1 MKNAFKKVVALLLV
15 IPFVF
20 AFSACNGSTKET
32 TAAVTTAAVTTG
44 TGTSTVPE
52 TTTAIVTTLPVQ
64 TTAAAETTTVPV
76 QTTSAPA
83 VTTTTPASGTIKAP
97 VGGTKAQIVAFYN
110 KYANA
115 TKAYSGTVTVS
126 GKRGISIK
134 IISATGDI
142 TLKNTINNML
152 SMMPNTYSS
161 ITPVTFKN
169 GKDIKGGTAT
179 LVNNLPRSGQAKMSI
194 LEAAGVKS
202 ASCVKSGTGWK
213 ILITLK
219 TETETDFSAVPK
231 YHSECMDTTMG
242 TNSGIQTMFTIS
254 SPKVIYTD
262 KSTITA
268 VVNANGLL
276 DSVNIVEPDDLS
288 GTMAS
293 VAVPAKKIAIKVTGL
308 WQQNLTFKY

>member
-126 GKRGISIK
+126 GKQGISIK

-194 LEAAGVKS
+194 LESAGVKS

-219 TETETDFSAVPK
+219 TETETDFFAVPR
-231 YHSECMDTTMG
+231 YHGECMDTLGMK
-242 TNSGIQTMFTIS
+242 SDIQVMFTITS
-254 SPKVIYTD
+254 EKVIYSD

-268 VVNANGLL
+268 VINAKGLL
-276 DSVNIVEPDDLS
+276 DSVSIVEPDDLS

>member
-1 MKNAFKKVVALLLV
+1 
-15 IPFVF
+15 
-20 AFSACNGSTKET
+20 
-32 TAAVTTAAVTTG
+32 
-44 TGTSTVPE
+44 
-52 TTTAIVTTLPVQ
+52 
-64 TTAAAETTTVPV
+64 
-76 QTTSAPA
+76 
-83 VTTTTPASGTIKAP
+83 
-97 VGGTKAQIVAFYN
+97 
-110 KYANA
+110 
-115 TKAYSGTVTVS
+115 
-126 GKRGISIK
+126 
-134 IISATGDI
+134 
-142 TLKNTINNML
+142 
-152 SMMPNTYSS
+152 MPNTYSS
-161 ITPVTFKN
+161 IPPVTFKN

-242 TNSGIQTMFTIS
+242 TKSGIQTMFTIS

-268 VVNANGLL
+268 IVNAKGLL
-276 DSVNIVEPDDLS
+276 SSVNIYEPDDLS
-288 GTMAS
+288 GVLA
-293 VAVPAKKIAIKVTGL
+293 AIYVPTKTLKIHLTGV